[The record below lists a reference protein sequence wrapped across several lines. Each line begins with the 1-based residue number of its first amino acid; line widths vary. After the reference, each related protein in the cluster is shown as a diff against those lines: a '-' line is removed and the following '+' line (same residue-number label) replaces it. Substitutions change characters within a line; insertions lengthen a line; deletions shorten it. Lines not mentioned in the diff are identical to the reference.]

1 MASQAVVDQLA
12 KDFSN
17 FEGVRPRANKRQK
30 VDLKRSAHDLS
41 LAVNLSNFKQFK
53 AVGSGF
59 EYARSM
65 VADKQ
70 RCRLVKNGSKVKPV

>member
-1 MASQAVVDQLA
+1 MAPQAIVDQLA
-12 KDFSN
+12 KDFNN

-53 AVGSGF
+53 AVSPGLK
-59 EYARSM
+59 YAKRGTAEKHLCRS
-65 VADKQ
+65 V
-70 RCRLVKNGSKVKPV
+70 RNVSKVKPV